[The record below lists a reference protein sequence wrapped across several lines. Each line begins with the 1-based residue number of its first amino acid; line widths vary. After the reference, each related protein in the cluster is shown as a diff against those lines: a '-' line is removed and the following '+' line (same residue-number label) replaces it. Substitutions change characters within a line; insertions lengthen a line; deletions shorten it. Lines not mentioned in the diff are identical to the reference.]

1 MQAPQVILGPNGLPV
16 WQCDPGTGNTI
27 QSGTMQSLDLVL
39 DTEASP
45 STPGPGYVKVY
56 SPDGSTLWSINDV
69 GTETQI
75 SPGPDEGG
83 IDWLNVVDFG
93 ADKTGVADSTAAIQA
108 ALNAVTP
115 DGTVVYFP
123 LGTYKISA
131 TLTASVTGTQ
141 MMGDG
146 WGSQILYDGTVATT
160 AINSGSAKRIFIR
173 DLRISQT
180 NATNAGTAI
189 DASGFVN
196 GVIERVLIDGGG
208 ASGVSPNIGVKMD
221 GSGCFYNE
229 LRACR
234 INYGGTSSAGV
245 YIGAGANSNTLLD
258 LRLVPG
264 GDDVNSS
271 GIYIT
276 ASSVIML
283 VRPDIEA
290 ATGNGIFLDTGAHG
304 CTIIGAYTE
313 SNNINLKISSGVKA
327 PTILGGTYQNG
338 TTANVQDNG
347 AIGPIVLNA
356 WPNTGSSSYNHVS
369 LLNTDEFT
377 VNSVPVPGA
386 GFQPSDQNLI
396 AWSYDPTA
404 NANSTALATSGVIHL
419 VKVNVRYPTTITNIL
434 YQVATE
440 GSGLT
445 TGENFVGL
453 YDSTGTLRGTSADMT
468 ATWNTTDGFYTT
480 PLVTP
485 YTAAAG
491 FYYVAFV
498 ANGTTGPAVTRGG
511 GLNGSAATLNAGLTA
526 ATYRYAVNST
536 GHTTLPTPLTLS
548 ASTEE
553 SVGYWVALS

>member
-27 QSGTMQSLDLVL
+27 QSGTMQSQDLVL
-39 DTEASP
+39 GKETSP
-45 STPGPGYVKVY
+45 GTPAPGFLKVY
-56 SPDGSTLWSINDV
+56 SPDGQTLWSVDDV
-69 GTETQI
+69 GSETQI
-75 SPGPDEGG
+75 SPGTDEGG

-146 WGSQILYDGTVATT
+146 WGSQILYDGTVTT
-160 AINSGSAKRIFIR
+160 PAINSGSSKRIFIR

-180 NATNAGTAI
+180 SATNAGTAI

-208 ASGVSPNIGVKMD
+208 ASGVSPNIGVNMD
-221 GSGCFYNE
+221 ASGCFYNE

-234 INYGGTSSAGV
+234 INYGGTSAAGV
-245 YIGAGANSNTLLD
+245 FIGGGANSNTLID

-271 GIYIT
+271 GIYVT
-276 ASSVIML
+276 ASSVIMMM
-283 VRPDIEA
+283 RPDIEA

-304 CTIIGAYTE
+304 CTVIGAYTE

-338 TTANVQDNG
+338 TTANIQDNG
-347 AIGPIVLNA
+347 ALGPIVLNA
-356 WPNTGSSSYNHVS
+356 WPNIGATSYNHLS

-386 GFQPSDQNLI
+386 TFQPSDQNLL
-396 AWSYDPTA
+396 AWSFDPNMA
-404 NANSTALATSGVIHL
+404 VNSTPLATGGVIHL
-419 VKVNVRYPTTITNIL
+419 VKVNLRYAATITNIL
-434 YQVATE
+434 YQVSVIGGT
-440 GSGLT
+440 LT
-445 TGENFVGL
+445 LNDCYVGL
-453 YDSTGTLRGTSADMT
+453 YDSTGTLRGTSADLSST
-468 ATWNTTDGFYTT
+468 WDATTGLYTT
-480 PLVTP
+480 PLTTP
-485 YTAAAG
+485 YAAPAG
-491 FYYVAFV
+491 SYYVAFV
-498 ANGTTGPAVTRGG
+498 ATGTTGPSITRCQS
-511 GLNGSAATLNAGLTA
+511 LAGSSATINAGLTA
-526 ATYRYAVNST
+526 ANYRFAVNSS
-536 GHTTLPTPLTLS
+536 GHATLPGSITLS
-548 ASTEE
+548 ASTQE
-553 SVGYWVALS
+553 SVGYWVALD